1 MNGYFNNL
9 AIRTVNRGND
19 SAGNLVQPR
28 MASVFEPQGVIES
41 TVETAA
47 RSLATDATD
56 VTDVRKPIAAS
67 ASASHSVYKPLETIR
82 SEVTEQETLTP
93 QTDPET
99 RITEFPAVA
108 DVAAPVEEAPIELD
122 PIE

>member
-9 AIRTVNRGND
+9 AIRTVSRGND
-19 SAGNLVQPR
+19 SVGNLVQPR

-47 RSLATDATD
+47 KALATDVTNVTD
-56 VTDVRKPIAAS
+56 VTDVTEARKPISAS
-67 ASASHSVYKPLETIR
+67 ASASVYKPVETTR
-82 SEVTEQETLTP
+82 SPVTEQETLP
-93 QTDPET
+93 SQTDPES
-99 RITEFPAVA
+99 RITESQAVA
-108 DVAAPVEEAPIELD
+108 EVAAPVEVD